1 MNTFQITHDDGSQYI
16 TSANGTREEFEAYLM
31 QYGGTVTTEKITLK
45 QPAVVVGVN
54 GVTALDKDNASH
66 WTDTKFDGTTYTL
79 DVDNTARGVP
89 FTGVFLVAK
98 EAGVSSNAFGC
109 EYV

>member
-1 MNTFQITHDDGSQYI
+1 MERINPTAAAVNRILRVSQYNR
-16 TSANGTREEFEAYLM
+16 SGTLRLI
-31 QYGGTVTTEKITLK
+31 GTVTTEKITLK
-45 QPAVVVGVN
+45 QPAVVVGVD
-54 GVTALDKDNASH
+54 GVTALDPDNADH

-79 DVDNTARGVP
+79 DIDNTARGVP

-98 EAGVSSNAFGC
+98 EAGASDNAFGC